1 MKNQGEKK
9 ESVLGA
15 IKKYKAEEKAK
26 PMDKKE
32 ASKETER

>member
-9 ESVLGA
+9 ESVFGA

-26 PMDKKE
+26 SMQKKE